1 MTISREI
8 QLVIGIMAAI
18 LGIGGFLALRGWF
31 VRIAVLI
38 IGLFLAAYFLNL
50 LAPFGLEAPTRIG

>member
-1 MTISREI
+1 MTIPTEI
-8 QLVIGIMAAI
+8 RLVIGVIAAI
-18 LGIGGFLALRGWF
+18 LGISGFLALRGWF

-50 LAPFGLEAPTRIG
+50 LAPYGLEAPTRIG

>member
-18 LGIGGFLALRGWF
+18 LGIGGFLALRGWL

-50 LAPFGLEAPTRIG
+50 LAPFGLDAPTRIG